1 MKLKNLVKAV
11 KTLETLQYEKTNIN
25 FSYKLM
31 KILKT
36 TKDDVDFYNKSAQAI
51 IDKYALRDENGNYVY
66 QNGSVSLDATKEQKI
81 KKETD
86 SLNEKDVEI
95 PNIKLIL
102 NELKFF
108 RLSAADL
115 MNIEEF
121 ITEEE

>member
-25 FSYKLM
+25 LSYKLM

-36 TKDDVDFYNKSAQAI
+36 TKDDVDFYNKSAQGI

-86 SLNEKDVEI
+86 TLNEKEVEI
-95 PNIKLIL
+95 PNIKLTL
-102 NELKFF
+102 NELKFL